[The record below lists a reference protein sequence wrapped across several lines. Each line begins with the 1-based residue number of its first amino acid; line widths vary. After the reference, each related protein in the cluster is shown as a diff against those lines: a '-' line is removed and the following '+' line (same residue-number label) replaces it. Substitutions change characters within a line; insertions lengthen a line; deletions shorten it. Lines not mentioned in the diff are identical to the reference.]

1 MPKEKIDRYLSKTE
15 RRYFDALAKF
25 NTVKA
30 AANELKLD
38 PQTIYNWLYELKR
51 RYARKRGWI
60 NAVLAQ
66 RKRNKLIRR
75 MLRKHVDLD
84 FGEENFPDEE
94 A

>member
-1 MPKEKIDRYLSKTE
+1 MTKERVDRFLSKTE
-15 RRYFDALAKF
+15 RRYFDALAST
-25 NTVKA
+25 NSVKTA
-30 AANELKLD
+30 ASKLNLE
-38 PQTIYNWLYELKR
+38 PQTLYNWLYTLKR

-84 FGEENFPDEE
+84 FGDEPFLDEE
-94 A
+94 